1 MTQDTLPASERPRGR
16 WLTVVR
22 VAWVAVALVGFALFV
37 ASVSAYWAQLN
48 TVCTDPSG
56 ATCNFPQLN
65 PVKLQALE
73 RLGATIGAY
82 AAYTL
87 TIHVAASLAFFIV
100 GVLIFWRKSDD
111 WYGLF
116 VSLFLIT
123 FGTIG
128 PSAVFSDALTWAHPE
143 MAPLDSAQTL
153 LFPALGLF
161 LVTFPDGRFVP
172 RWSWAVVLLWL
183 VQAVFWDVID
193 SWPPPLFVAELL
205 LTWGSTLAVQIY
217 RYRRVASTTQ
227 RQQTKWVLFGFVLGV
242 STIVIEGLAT
252 VVFPQFNAPDSRFW
266 LLEGTWVA
274 LLFTP
279 IPLSIGIAI
288 LRYRL
293 WDIDPIINRT
303 LVYGALTVAI
313 VAIYV
318 LVVGYLGAIFRTGGN
333 LAISLLATGVVAV
346 LFQPLRDRLQRS
358 VNRLMYGERDDPY
371 KVISR
376 LGERLE
382 STLAPEAVL
391 PAIIQTVREALKLP
405 YAAIAL
411 KEGESFAVAAESGSS
426 VKDPLRLPLVYQG
439 ETVGELLLAPRAPGE
454 ELSSEDRRLLDN
466 LARQAGIAVHA
477 ARLTDEAIRLSS
489 DLQRSRERLVT
500 ALEEER
506 RRLRRD
512 LHDGLGPQLASLSMK
527 AEAAR
532 DLLSADP
539 ARSDALLKDI
549 TAQTQEAVTDIR
561 RLVYG
566 LRPPALD
573 DLGLTGALKAQAA
586 HGDHGGLRVSVEAP
600 EDLPPLPAAV
610 EVAAYRVT
618 QEAVT
623 NAARHARARNCT
635 VRIALDVAAGVLRL
649 EVADDG
655 QGILEG
661 RSAGVGLSSMRERAG
676 ELGGS
681 CKVEA
686 ASSGG
691 TRVVAVLPLAPV
703 AGDDGAVEAEPGEA

>member
-1 MTQDTLPASERPRGR
+1 
-16 WLTVVR
+16 
-22 VAWVAVALVGFALFV
+22 
-37 ASVSAYWAQLN
+37 
-48 TVCTDPSG
+48 
-56 ATCNFPQLN
+56 
-65 PVKLQALE
+65 
-73 RLGATIGAY
+73 TI
-82 AAYTL
+82 
-87 TIHVAASLAFFIV
+87 
-100 GVLIFWRKSDD
+100 
-111 WYGLF
+111 
-116 VSLFLIT
+116 
-123 FGTIG
+123 
-128 PSAVFSDALTWAHPE
+128 DALP
-143 MAPLDSAQTL
+143 PL
-153 LFPALGLF
+153 LFA
-161 LVTFPDGRFVP
+161 
-172 RWSWAVVLLWL
+172 
-183 VQAVFWDVID
+183 
-193 SWPPPLFVAELL
+193 AELL
-205 LTWGSTLAVQIY
+205 LVWGSTLAVQVY
-217 RYRRVASTTQ
+217 RYRRVSDAPQ